1 MTDYQ
6 IISIILAVL
15 GLLLTALSL
24 GTRVLIEWIKDK
36 TSKKQTA
43 VLRKR
48 GLFFKSSFRGLTVYR

>member
-24 GTRVLIEWIKDK
+24 GIRVLIEWIKDK
-36 TSKKQTA
+36 TSKK
-43 VLRKR
+43 
-48 GLFFKSSFRGLTVYR
+48 